1 MAHPTG
7 RDTQSGRQGKIPVNY
22 ATVDVEMS
30 DKAETIAWLVLAW
43 RLPTSESSANR
54 VSVWRALR
62 NLGAGGLTPGAAVL
76 PFSEDSQEQFDWLA
90 QQIEEHGGDAWVLPV
105 AHLSEAEERKIRDR
119 MRTDRQ
125 AEYDE
130 LRKEAL
136 GLLKRGATNPRAAF
150 ANRLQKERE
159 LVALQRRFRKIR
171 ARDYFRAPGR
181 REAAAT
187 IDKCL
192 SLRQGI
198 SMKLASRTDAR
209 RDG

>member
-1 MAHPTG
+1 M
-7 RDTQSGRQGKIPVNY
+7 N
-22 ATVDVEMS
+22 

-62 NLGAGGLTPGAAVL
+62 NLGAVGLTPGAAVL
-76 PFSEDSQEQFDWLA
+76 PFSEESQEQFDWLA
-90 QQIEEHGGDAWVLPV
+90 QEIEEHGGDAWVLPV

-119 MRTDRQ
+119 MRSDRQ

-136 GLLKRGATNPRAAF
+136 DLLKRGAPNPRAAF

-181 REAAAT
+181 RETAAT

-192 SLRQGI
+192 TLRQGI